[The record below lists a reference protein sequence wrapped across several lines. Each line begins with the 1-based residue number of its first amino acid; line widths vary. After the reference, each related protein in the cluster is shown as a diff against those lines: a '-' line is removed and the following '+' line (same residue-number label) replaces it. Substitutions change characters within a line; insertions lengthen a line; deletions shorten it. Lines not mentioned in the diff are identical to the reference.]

1 MGILPACLHRVCTAR
16 EGQRWCWITLGLW
29 LQTGDSYHVGA
40 GDQEQSAF
48 LARESLSRLQP
59 RVSKFSET
67 VESVGFSP
75 AQSHLSA
82 PFRTFPTPKRS
93 RHSQCWHLLTSCVSL
108 WIGPCCTFHIN
119 GTGIPR
125 LGLWLLVPSPLLC
138 EGEVG
143 HSHPDCRKALP
154 RPSCAPD
161 QCQGSGRS
169 CFSARVNRTCQA
181 VVPSRTGTFDTA

>member
-59 RVSKFSET
+59 HVSKFSET

-75 AQSHLSA
+75 AQSHTLQRHLEHSPPQKEATPPSA
-82 PFRTFPTPKRS
+82 GICSPA
-93 RHSQCWHLLTSCVSL
+93 VSL
-108 WIGPCCTFHIN
+108 S
-119 GTGIPR
+119 
-125 LGLWLLVPSPLLC
+125 GLA
-138 EGEVG
+138 
-143 HSHPDCRKALP
+143 HAAH
-154 RPSCAPD
+154 
-161 QCQGSGRS
+161 
-169 CFSARVNRTCQA
+169 FI
-181 VVPSRTGTFDTA
+181 